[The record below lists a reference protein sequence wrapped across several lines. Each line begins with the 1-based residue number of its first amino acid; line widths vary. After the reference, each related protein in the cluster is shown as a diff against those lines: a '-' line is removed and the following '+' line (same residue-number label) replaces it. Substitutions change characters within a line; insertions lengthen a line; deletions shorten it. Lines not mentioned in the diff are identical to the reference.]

1 MSADLVC
8 LLFFFFLMRR
18 RPPRSTRTDTLFPY
32 TTLFRSV
39 GTAGLD
45 AIDFGGMVAHAFHG
59 VAASLQCL
67 AEQLRFFELRGVD
80 FARIEGLREI
90 AKFLGCVIFAV
101 VDPLGHD
108 MEAVDEAQG
117 EVGREGLEASIAKH
131 IEQCRDRKSTRLNSS
146 H

>member
-1 MSADLVC
+1 MGE
-8 LLFFFFLMRR
+8 LFTALARPLGKIVAGVDHRR
-18 RPPRSTRTDTLFPY
+18 GDPPRYPAAAR
-32 TTLFRSV
+32 RGV

-45 AIDFGGMVAHAFHG
+45 AIDFGGMVVHAFHG

-90 AKFLGCVIFAV
+90 AKL
-101 VDPLGHD
+101 
-108 MEAVDEAQG
+108 
-117 EVGREGLEASIAKH
+117 
-131 IEQCRDRKSTRLNSS
+131 DRKSTRLNTS